1 MEGRRKRKNLGG
13 IPTASM
19 SDVAFLLLVFFLS
32 TTKFDIKKGLGIN
45 LPAASELA
53 TDKVKVDPCNIT
65 KIWINKEGEIRLIR
79 KCEKQGINV
88 DEEIPMNNIQSVIKG
103 IVTSNPDM
111 VISLKTDRKSKYKYM
126 VQVLDKLQAA
136 GAEKISLSTN

>member
-1 MEGRRKRKNLGG
+1 MLRRKRKDMGG

-45 LPAASELA
+45 LPAASA
-53 TDKVKVDPCNIT
+53 DTTTKVKLDPKNIT
-65 KIWINKEGEIRLIR
+65 KVWIDAEGMITLKTFDTEEQISINQLEGKIR
-79 KCEKQGINV
+79 K
-88 DEEIPMNNIQSVIKG
+88 
-103 IVTSNPDM
+103 IVSGNSEM
-111 VISLKTDRKSKYKYM
+111 VISLKTDRKSKYQNM
-126 VQVLDKLQAA
+126 VVALDKLQAA

>member
-1 MEGRRKRKNLGG
+1 MEVRRKRKSLGG

-32 TTKFDIKKGLGIN
+32 TTKFDLKKGLGIN

-53 TDKVKVDPCNIT
+53 DVQKKVDPCNIT
-65 KIWINKEGEIRLIR
+65 KIWINIDGEIRLIR
-79 KCEKQGINV
+79 KCKDPYIEI
-88 DEEIPMNNIQSVIKG
+88 DETITLKALQSRIRS

>member
-1 MEGRRKRKNLGG
+1 MEVRRKRKNLGG

-32 TTKFDIKKGLGIN
+32 TTKFDLKKGLGIN
-45 LPAASELA
+45 LPAASDLLDA
-53 TDKVKVDPCNIT
+53 PKVKVDPKNIT
-65 KIWINKEGEIRLIR
+65 KISIDKEGVVRYKTFNMPEA
-79 KCEKQGINV
+79 
-88 DEEIPMNNIQSVIKG
+88 EEIPMNNIKSVVKG

>member
-1 MEGRRKRKNLGG
+1 MEVRRKRKNLGG

-32 TTKFDIKKGLGIN
+32 TTKFDLKKGLGIN

-53 TDKVKVDPCNIT
+53 DKKVRLKDENIT
-65 KIWINKEGEIRLIR
+65 KISIDKD
-79 KCEKQGINV
+79 GIVRYKTSNMPEV
-88 DEEIPMNNIQSVIKG
+88 EEISMNNIQSVIKG